1 MTVFFRDVAH
11 FVCQKIKDLYSKT
24 PTLQVTQ
31 HHQIKHCQN
40 VESVK
45 RFLNADCI
53 SAINHINKTCQTP
66 LLLQLDS
73 IDGFLRL
80 VSSESTTFALALIFV
95 EKGQNISI
103 LNDIEILDSQA

>member
-1 MTVFFRDVAH
+1 M
-11 FVCQKIKDLYSKT
+11 CQKIKDFYSKT

-31 HHQIKHCQN
+31 HHKIKHCQN

-45 RFLNADCI
+45 QFLNADCI

-73 IDGFLRL
+73 IYGFLRT
-80 VSSESTTFALALIFV
+80 VSSESSPFALALIFV
-95 EKGQNISI
+95 QKGQNISI
-103 LNDIEILDSQA
+103 LNDIGLLDSSA